1 MHHCAHEVHMT
12 REYHVVHKG
21 GDDKLE
27 CHVLWL
33 VEAEPFDEQPTRMVA
48 PDATMPVVRLA
59 RGHTTI

>member
-1 MHHCAHEVHMT
+1 MT